1 MLHLMNVHQ
10 MKEADIDEALTPSQA
25 ASLLPNTSVDS
36 IRRWI
41 RSGALP
47 AQKLPN
53 GRYFVRR
60 GDVEALLSPALPS
73 TPSAVSAPSSA
84 GPSVDGVLPGQGA
97 LL

>member
-1 MLHLMNVHQ
+1 MNVHHMQ
-10 MKEADIDEALTPSQA
+10 VDDDEALTPSQA

-73 TPSAVSAPSSA
+73 APSSA
-84 GPSVDGVLPGQGA
+84 TSSGSSVDGVLPGQGA

>member
-1 MLHLMNVHQ
+1 MNVRHMQ
-10 MKEADIDEALTPSQA
+10 VDDDEALTPSQA

-73 TPSAVSAPSSA
+73 ASSSA
-84 GPSVDGVLPGQGA
+84 TSSGPSVDGVFPGQGA

>member
-1 MLHLMNVHQ
+1 MNVHHMQ
-10 MKEADIDEALTPSQA
+10 VNGDEALTPSQA
-25 ASLLPNTSVDS
+25 AALLPNTSVDS

-73 TPSAVSAPSSA
+73 ASSSA
-84 GPSVDGVLPGQGA
+84 TSSGSSVDGVLPGQGA

>member
-1 MLHLMNVHQ
+1 MQV
-10 MKEADIDEALTPSQA
+10 DGDEALTPSQA

-73 TPSAVSAPSSA
+73 TSSSA
-84 GPSVDGVLPGQGA
+84 TSSDPSVDGVLPGQGA

>member
-10 MKEADIDEALTPSQA
+10 MKETDVNEALTPSQA
-25 ASLLPNTSVDS
+25 ATLLPNTSVDS

-41 RSGALP
+41 RNGALP
-47 AQKLPN
+47 AKKLPN

-60 GDVEALLSPALPS
+60 GDVEALLSP
-73 TPSAVSAPSSA
+73 V
-84 GPSVDGVLPGQGA
+84 GPSVSGVEGVELPGQGA

>member
-1 MLHLMNVHQ
+1 MQV
-10 MKEADIDEALTPSQA
+10 DGDEALTPSQA

-73 TPSAVSAPSSA
+73 TSSSA
-84 GPSVDGVLPGQGA
+84 TSSGSSVDGVLPGQGA

>member
-1 MLHLMNVHQ
+1 MNVLHMQ
-10 MKEADIDEALTPSQA
+10 VDDDEAMTPSQA

-60 GDVEALLSPALPS
+60 GDVEALLSP
-73 TPSAVSAPSSA
+73 V
-84 GPSVDGVLPGQGA
+84 GPSVSGVEGVELPGQGA

>member
-1 MLHLMNVHQ
+1 MNVHQ
-10 MKEADIDEALTPSQA
+10 MKEADVNEALTPSQA

-73 TPSAVSAPSSA
+73 TPSSATSS

>member
-1 MLHLMNVHQ
+1 MLHLMNVHE
-10 MKEADIDEALTPSQA
+10 MKEPDVGEALTPSQA

-73 TPSAVSAPSSA
+73 TSSSA
-84 GPSVDGVLPGQGA
+84 TSSGPSVDGVFPGQGA

>member
-1 MLHLMNVHQ
+1 MNVHHMQ
-10 MKEADIDEALTPSQA
+10 VDDDEALTPSQA

-60 GDVEALLSPALPS
+60 GDVEVLLSPALPS
-73 TPSAVSAPSSA
+73 APSSA
-84 GPSVDGVLPGQGA
+84 TSSGSSVDGVLPGEGV

>member
-10 MKEADIDEALTPSQA
+10 MKEADFNEALTPSQA

-60 GDVEALLSPALPS
+60 GDVEALLSPAVPS
-73 TPSAVSAPSSA
+73 PPSASSA
-84 GPSVDGVLPGQGA
+84 SGAERLELPGQER
-97 LL
+97 LPL

>member
-1 MLHLMNVHQ
+1 MNVHHMQ
-10 MKEADIDEALTPSQA
+10 VDGDEALTPSQA

-60 GDVEALLSPALPS
+60 GDVEALLSPAFPS
-73 TPSAVSAPSSA
+73 TSSSA
-84 GPSVDGVLPGQGA
+84 MSSDPSVDGVLPGQGA

>member
-1 MLHLMNVHQ
+1 MNVRHMQ
-10 MKEADIDEALTPSQA
+10 VDDDEALTPSQA

-73 TPSAVSAPSSA
+73 APSSA
-84 GPSVDGVLPGQGA
+84 TSSDSSVDGVLPGEGV

>member
-1 MLHLMNVHQ
+1 MNVHHMQ
-10 MKEADIDEALTPSQA
+10 VDDDEALTPSQA
-25 ASLLPNTSVDS
+25 ASLLPNTSVNS

-73 TPSAVSAPSSA
+73 APSSA
-84 GPSVDGVLPGQGA
+84 TSSGSSVDGVLPGEGV

>member
-1 MLHLMNVHQ
+1 MNVHQ
-10 MKEADIDEALTPSQA
+10 MKEADVDEALTPSQA

-73 TPSAVSAPSSA
+73 TPSSATSS
-84 GPSVDGVLPGQGA
+84 GPSVDGVFPGQGA

>member
-10 MKEADIDEALTPSQA
+10 MKEADVNEALTPSQA

-73 TPSAVSAPSSA
+73 TPSSATSS

>member
-1 MLHLMNVHQ
+1 MLHLMNVHE
-10 MKEADIDEALTPSQA
+10 MKEPDAGEALTPSQA

-60 GDVEALLSPALPS
+60 GDVEALLSPVGP
-73 TPSAVSAPSSA
+73 SAPSVSSPP
-84 GPSVDGVLPGQGA
+84 GTEDGVLPGQGA

>member
-1 MLHLMNVHQ
+1 MNVHHMQ
-10 MKEADIDEALTPSQA
+10 VNGDEALTPSQA
-25 ASLLPNTSVDS
+25 AALLPNTSVDS

-73 TPSAVSAPSSA
+73 TSSSA
-84 GPSVDGVLPGQGA
+84 TSSGPSVDGVFPGQGA

>member
-1 MLHLMNVHQ
+1 MNVHHMQ
-10 MKEADIDEALTPSQA
+10 VDDDEALTPSQA

-73 TPSAVSAPSSA
+73 APSSA
-84 GPSVDGVLPGQGA
+84 TSSGSSMDGVLPGEGV

>member
-1 MLHLMNVHQ
+1 MNVRHMQ
-10 MKEADIDEALTPSQA
+10 VDDDEAMTPSQA

-60 GDVEALLSPALPS
+60 GDVEALLSP
-73 TPSAVSAPSSA
+73 V
-84 GPSVDGVLPGQGA
+84 GPSVSGVEGMELPGQGA

>member
-1 MLHLMNVHQ
+1 MNVHHMQ
-10 MKEADIDEALTPSQA
+10 VDDDEALTPSQA

-73 TPSAVSAPSSA
+73 APSSA
-84 GPSVDGVLPGQGA
+84 TSSGSSVDGVLPG
-97 LL
+97 

>member
-1 MLHLMNVHQ
+1 MNVHHMQ
-10 MKEADIDEALTPSQA
+10 VDGDEALTPSQA

-73 TPSAVSAPSSA
+73 TSSSA
-84 GPSVDGVLPGQGA
+84 TSSDPSVDGVLPGQGA

>member
-10 MKEADIDEALTPSQA
+10 MKETDVDEALTPSQA

-73 TPSAVSAPSSA
+73 TSSSA
-84 GPSVDGVLPGQGA
+84 TSSGPSVDGVLPGQGA

>member
-1 MLHLMNVHQ
+1 MQV
-10 MKEADIDEALTPSQA
+10 DDDEALTPSQA

-73 TPSAVSAPSSA
+73 APSSA
-84 GPSVDGVLPGQGA
+84 TSSGSSVDGVLPGEGV

>member
-1 MLHLMNVHQ
+1 MNVHHMQ
-10 MKEADIDEALTPSQA
+10 VDGDEALTPSQA

-73 TPSAVSAPSSA
+73 TSSSA
-84 GPSVDGVLPGQGA
+84 TSSGPSVDGVLPGQGA

>member
-1 MLHLMNVHQ
+1 MNVHHMQ
-10 MKEADIDEALTPSQA
+10 VNGDEALTPSQA
-25 ASLLPNTSVDS
+25 AALLPNTSVDS

-73 TPSAVSAPSSA
+73 APSSA
-84 GPSVDGVLPGQGA
+84 TSSGSSVDGVLPGEGV

>member
-1 MLHLMNVHQ
+1 MLHLMNVHE
-10 MKEADIDEALTPSQA
+10 MKEPDAGEALTPSQA

-60 GDVEALLSPALPS
+60 GDVEALLSPAVPS
-73 TPSAVSAPSSA
+73 TPSVS
-84 GPSVDGVLPGQGA
+84 SVPGVEGVELPGQSA

>member
-1 MLHLMNVHQ
+1 MLHQKNVNYN
-10 MKEADIDEALTPSQA
+10 KEPDFGEYFSPTQA
-25 ASLLPNTSVDS
+25 AALLPNTSVDS

-73 TPSAVSAPSSA
+73 PPSESSAPD
-84 GPSVDGVLPGQGA
+84 VEGVELPGQGA

>member
-1 MLHLMNVHQ
+1 MNVHHMQ
-10 MKEADIDEALTPSQA
+10 VDDDEALTPSQA

-73 TPSAVSAPSSA
+73 TSSSA
-84 GPSVDGVLPGQGA
+84 TSSDPSVDGVLPGQGA

>member
-1 MLHLMNVHQ
+1 
-10 MKEADIDEALTPSQA
+10 
-25 ASLLPNTSVDS
+25 VDS

-73 TPSAVSAPSSA
+73 TSSSA
-84 GPSVDGVLPGQGA
+84 TSS
-97 LL
+97 

>member
-1 MLHLMNVHQ
+1 MHHMQV
-10 MKEADIDEALTPSQA
+10 DDDEALTPSQA

-73 TPSAVSAPSSA
+73 APSSA
-84 GPSVDGVLPGQGA
+84 TSSGSSVDGVLPGEGV

>member
-1 MLHLMNVHQ
+1 MNVHHMQ
-10 MKEADIDEALTPSQA
+10 VDDDEALTPSQA

-73 TPSAVSAPSSA
+73 APSSA
-84 GPSVDGVLPGQGA
+84 MSSGPSVDGVLPGQGA

>member
-1 MLHLMNVHQ
+1 MNVHHMQ
-10 MKEADIDEALTPSQA
+10 VDGDEALTPSQA

-60 GDVEALLSPALPS
+60 GDVEALLSPVG
-73 TPSAVSAPSSA
+73 PSASSAPGIEA
-84 GPSVDGVLPGQGA
+84 LEVPGQER
-97 LL
+97 LPL

>member
-1 MLHLMNVHQ
+1 MLHLMNVHE
-10 MKEADIDEALTPSQA
+10 MKEPDAGEALTPSQA

-60 GDVEALLSPALPS
+60 GDVEALLSPAVPS
-73 TPSAVSAPSSA
+73 TSSSA
-84 GPSVDGVLPGQGA
+84 TSPDPSVDGVLPGQGA

>member
-1 MLHLMNVHQ
+1 MLHLMNVHE
-10 MKEADIDEALTPSQA
+10 MKEPDAGEALTPSQA

-60 GDVEALLSPALPS
+60 GDVEALLSPAVPS
-73 TPSAVSAPSSA
+73 TPSVP
-84 GPSVDGVLPGQGA
+84 GVEGVELPGQGA

>member
-1 MLHLMNVHQ
+1 MLHLMNVHE
-10 MKEADIDEALTPSQA
+10 MKEPDAGEALTPSQA
-25 ASLLPNTSVDS
+25 AALLPNTSVDS

-73 TPSAVSAPSSA
+73 TPSASPVP
-84 GPSVDGVLPGQGA
+84 GVEGVELPGQGA

>member
-1 MLHLMNVHQ
+1 MNVHHMQ
-10 MKEADIDEALTPSQA
+10 VDDDEALTPSQA

-73 TPSAVSAPSSA
+73 APSSA
-84 GPSVDGVLPGQGA
+84 TSSGSSVDGVLPGEGV

>member
-1 MLHLMNVHQ
+1 MLHLMNVHE
-10 MKEADIDEALTPSQA
+10 MKEPDAGEALTPSQA

-60 GDVEALLSPALPS
+60 GDVEALLSPVG
-73 TPSAVSAPSSA
+73 PSAP
-84 GPSVDGVLPGQGA
+84 GTEDGVFPGQGA

>member
-1 MLHLMNVHQ
+1 MQV
-10 MKEADIDEALTPSQA
+10 DDDEALTPSQA

-73 TPSAVSAPSSA
+73 TSSSA
-84 GPSVDGVLPGQGA
+84 TSSGSSVDGVLPGEGV